1 MLQETES
8 GNVWWKKSGMTRK
21 LQEATE
27 STYKACSCLV
37 GAHHEKGEWSGVT
50 AAVKQGSVLP
60 LLLVTAHIW
69 IALKTKMYKERLRLQ
84 GQR

>member
-8 GNVWWKKSGMTRK
+8 GNVWWKKYGMTRK
-21 LQEATE
+21 QQEATE

-37 GAHHEKGEWSGVT
+37 GADHEKGEWSGVT

-60 LLLVTAHIW
+60 LLLVTAHYMDRI
-69 IALKTKMYKERLRLQ
+69 KNKDV
-84 GQR
+84 